1 MSRAGKGVFHT
12 EELFAWD
19 TDKGRGS
26 TLSTQGQEEFSMGEW
41 EA

>member
-1 MSRAGKGVFHT
+1 MSSGEQGVFHT

-19 TDKGRGS
+19 MDKGRGS
-26 TLSTQGQEEFSMGEW
+26 TLSIQGLEEFSMGEW